1 MIKLNYA
8 EYDSCSPDDKKKN
21 IQRMVDKCSA
31 LGEDKVV
38 VPKGNIKLE
47 KMIVYHVT
55 KLCYNNSTI

>member
-8 EYDSCSPDDKKKN
+8 EYDSCSPDDKKKY

-38 VPKGNIKLE
+38 VPKGNIKSE

-55 KLCYNNSTI
+55 

>member
-8 EYDSCSPDDKKKN
+8 EYDSCSPDDKKKY
-21 IQRMVDKCSA
+21 IQRMVDKCST

-38 VPKGNIKLE
+38 VPKGYIKLE

-55 KLCYNNSTI
+55 

>member
-8 EYDSCSPDDKKKN
+8 EYDSCSPDDKKKY

-38 VPKGNIKLE
+38 VLKGNIKLE

-55 KLCYNNSTI
+55 

>member
-1 MIKLNYA
+1 MQNTIAAVLTIR
-8 EYDSCSPDDKKKN
+8 KN

-55 KLCYNNSTI
+55 